1 MLLSIVKTSLLK
13 VPSAQRRFGTNARII
28 LKALGAG
35 TRPRATNVNKRRQ
48 QHQPYRLQFIAPY
61 FTTAPG
67 PRTSVDM
74 AFKVLDTPRT
84 DYGDQSRFGDLDL
97 TTATSIPSPSKDKN
111 DLLSQIRGMRGPS
124 ITTPRNRPAFGDRRT
139 KSSKHEF
146 TPLLK
151 SAARNNLARTRSYD
165 KENRLRTPAGLRA
178 GYGDNSPG
186 LALNSSI
193 MMEENTGSSIGG
205 DASGTP
211 VLPRTSSSAVSTPM
225 AILPGRGEGSLD
237 NGRNLATLREQEA
250 VSYTRNPITS
260 SNTDLR

>member
-1 MLLSIVKTSLLK
+1 
-13 VPSAQRRFGTNARII
+13 
-28 LKALGAG
+28 
-35 TRPRATNVNKRRQ
+35 
-48 QHQPYRLQFIAPY
+48 
-61 FTTAPG
+61 
-67 PRTSVDM
+67 M

-124 ITTPRNRPAFGDRRT
+124 ITTPRNRPVFGDRRN

-151 SAARNNLARTRSYD
+151 SAARNNLARSNIYD
-165 KENRLRTPAGLRA
+165 KENHLRTPAGLRA

-186 LALNSSI
+186 LPLHSSTI
-193 MMEENTGSSIGG
+193 LEDHTGSSNGE
-205 DASGTP
+205 ASGTP

-225 AILPGRGEGSLD
+225 AILSNRGEGPLD

-250 VSYTRNPITS
+250 VGKTAITRPEKY
-260 SNTDLR
+260 